1 MTEDLHLPRNMKKV
15 QSLHGGTPR
24 IWLKI
29 VVSMIHNP
37 GFVLSHC
44 DKTQFNSEIDDL
56 INCNSY
62 QWFNIICKWFRSLKI
77 QFRVLFVRRHRNGDL
92 QSLMWQTFSNTV
104 ICWVYTNII
113 RLWLQYCYTSFKI
126 PTYMLKQNYYY
137 GLQNSWLQNADYTF
151 NGEFNTW

>member
-62 QWFNIICKWFRSLKI
+62 QWFNIICKWFKSLQIWFRLYFYADTVIKMFRHSCDIPSPTRSY
-77 QFRVLFVRRHRNGDL
+77 VRSILYYMSMLPLVL
-92 QSLMWQTFSNTV
+92 QSFTSTTLEIFGLKVFYDSNKHW
-104 ICWVYTNII
+104 ISIQYHVYV
-113 RLWLQYCYTSFKI
+113 F
-126 PTYMLKQNYYY
+126 
-137 GLQNSWLQNADYTF
+137 F
-151 NGEFNTW
+151 